1 MKDIE
6 IIQWVKFNKPGLRQE
21 IKNLV
26 QECNTKM
33 EFVRTVKDK
42 YKLSITDAN
51 TVADNFFKKE

>member
-6 IIQWVKFNKPGLRQE
+6 IIQWVKFNKPNLRQE
-21 IKNLV
+21 IKQLA
-26 QECNTKM
+26 QKCDTKM

-51 TVADNFFKKE
+51 TVADNFFKK